1 MEELKKVLRSA
12 IVRSKKQR
20 FVVAFC
26 RTVEADKS
34 LCLNA
39 LMGRVIL
46 PSDGERHN
54 SRTHHHI
61 LRIIAELPSAVWP
74 CRLRHVEGQTVPE
87 LQFHAEPFFIG
98 LKKLQSQYGQKM
110 QNYRST
116 KNIFGA
122 LGSDGTVC
130 PSLRTKKS
138 YSGRCTTSGLTCTLL
153 PVISC

>member
-1 MEELKKVLRSA
+1 MEGLERALQVK
-12 IVRSKKQR
+12 IVHSKKQH

-26 RTVEADKS
+26 GTVEAGKS
-34 LCLNA
+34 FLDA

-46 PSDGERHN
+46 PSDGERHD
-54 SRTHHHI
+54 SRTHRHI
-61 LRIIAELPSAVWP
+61 LSIIAELPSTVWS

-98 LKKLQSQYGQKM
+98 LKKLQSHQYGQKM

-122 LGSDGTVC
+122 LGSDGLSE
-130 PSLRTKKS
+130 PSDEEI
-138 YSGRCTTSGLTCTLL
+138 LL
-153 PVISC
+153 GTIQNQWIDL